1 MLLKYLCEER
11 VTLSNNIDS
20 ITELE
25 YVLSYIATVVNSLL
39 TSLFYFVAVTLL
51 KGFKFFVTVS

>member
-25 YVLSYIATVVNSLL
+25 YVLSI
-39 TSLFYFVAVTLL
+39 
-51 KGFKFFVTVS
+51 